1 MRVSDLGMF
10 DFAVVAFILT
20 FLGFLC
26 LVIAGAPMVGAAER
40 QHGLKAAQDDVKRLR
55 SERASGRGAAEE
67 VVQHRDAAAANLSVM
82 KAELKS
88 LRDEMARLPKQSYE
102 LTFELG
108 TPDPGMQAFLF
119 VVSRNMSNQETS
131 SLSAPERTLWKFPR
145 ATRVW
150 ARNQATA
157 QAAAEKRF
165 RQPDG
170 FTVRVAEQIRTA
182 RAASGD

>member
-1 MRVSDLGMF
+1 MF

-20 FLGFLC
+20 FLGFLS
-26 LVIAGAPMVGAAER
+26 LVIAAAPMIGAAER
-40 QHGLKAAQDDVKRLR
+40 QHGLKAAQDEVKRLR
-55 SERASGRGAAEE
+55 SERASGRNAADE
-67 VVQHRDAAAANLSVM
+67 VIQQRDAAASKLSAM

-88 LRDEMARLPKQSYE
+88 LRDEIGRLPKQSYE

-119 VVSRNMSNQETS
+119 VISRNMSNQETS
-131 SLSAPERTLWKFPR
+131 SLSAPERALWKFPR
-145 ATRVW
+145 AARVW

-157 QAAAEKRF
+157 LAATEKRF

-170 FTVRVAEQIRTA
+170 FTVRLAEQVRAA
-182 RAASGD
+182 RAANGD